1 MKHKKLI
8 FVLSTIIKVS
18 VSYIQ
23 EYLIKQKEL
32 LKSFFFRIKC
42 SLHECFFQNQKIKTK
57 KKTHL
62 NKIIIKM
69 CNYSFMVFGYYFY
82 CRN

>member
-32 LKSFFFRIKC
+32 LKSFF
-42 SLHECFFQNQKIKTK
+42 LE
-57 KKTHL
+57 L
-62 NKIIIKM
+62 NVLYM
-69 CNYSFMVFGYYFY
+69 SVFSKSK
-82 CRN
+82 N

>member
-32 LKSFFFRIKC
+32 LKSFFLELNVLYM
-42 SLHECFFQNQKIKTK
+42 SVFFKIKKLKQK
-57 KKTHL
+57 KKH
-62 NKIIIKM
+62 I
-69 CNYSFMVFGYYFY
+69 
-82 CRN
+82 